1 VSGTDEN
8 ESPRER
14 LAIIENYELRK
25 VKGTF
30 VLPLGP
36 LARQLYPSNAPEL
49 GSVDSRSQI
58 LNRSRVRLSLQCR
71 GPFT

>member
-1 VSGTDEN
+1 MSGTDED

-14 LAIIENYELRK
+14 LAIIENYE
-25 VKGTF
+25 VEKGKMYF
-30 VLPLGP
+30 CASAGP

-71 GPFT
+71 EPFT

>member
-1 VSGTDEN
+1 MSGTDED

-36 LARQLYPSNAPEL
+36 LARQTL
-49 GSVDSRSQI
+49 SVKRS
-58 LNRSRVRLSLQCR
+58 
-71 GPFT
+71 